1 MKVTQQDYNRING
14 WIVGKCRVIG
24 LVLNDNF
31 SSQDI
36 FADAY
41 IKSAENQKSLFK
53 NIINSIYENYYIQ
66 CGKIQNGKPIPAT
79 YEKKCSRCLE
89 VKNQAEF
96 YLKRSSKYQLVCL
109 SHVCKEC
116 NRIIQSEKFKERY
129 HNDLEFKNKRNLL
142 SRNYKQSEEQKR
154 KISEKNKKLRQDPEY
169 RIFYLERK
177 RQYREKYKQMN
188 KKYI

>member
-1 MKVTQQDYNRING
+1 MNFTKQDYNRING
-14 WIVGKCRVIG
+14 WIVGKCRTIG
-24 LVLNDNF
+24 LVLNENF

-36 FADAY
+36 FSDAY
-41 IKSAENQKSLFK
+41 LKTVENQKSLFK
-53 NIINSIYENYYIQ
+53 NIVNSIYENYYIQ

-96 YLKRSSKYQLVCL
+96 YIKKSSKYQLVCL

-129 HNDLEFKNKRNLL
+129 HNDLDFKTKRNLL
-142 SRNYKQSEEQKR
+142 SKSYKQSEEQKR
-154 KISEKNKKLRQDPEY
+154 RISEKNKALRQDPEY

-177 RQYREKYKQMN
+177 KKYREKYKLMN
-188 KKYI
+188 KKDV